1 MGCWLISEKIDR
13 SKKSISGVFL
23 LRVNDLNVKFGKSH
37 VVRGVSFSVAASQI
51 AVILGRNGVGKT
63 TTLKAIIGIVPRS
76 GSMQLGDTSISTLRA
91 DRIARAGLGYVPQ
104 GRQLFAHLTV
114 LENLQ
119 LAWHG
124 RTFNNEALDR
134 GISHFPPLRE
144 LLGRYAGTLS
154 GGEQQMVAIG
164 RALMNQPAAILLDE
178 PTEGLSPLFVERVQ
192 EVVASLRTAGMA
204 IVLVEQNLNSALHL
218 GDEIHFMEKGVLA
231 HTCSPHE
238 ARSSQAIERYLGVS
252 AAH

>member
-1 MGCWLISEKIDR
+1 MLKVD
-13 SKKSISGVFL
+13 GVH
-23 LRVNDLNVKFGKSH
+23 VKFGKSH
-37 VVRGVSFSVAASQI
+37 VVRGVSFAVAPARI
-51 AVILGRNGVGKT
+51 GVILGRNGVGKT
-63 TTLKAIIGIVPRS
+63 TTLKAIIGIVPRT
-76 GSMQLGDTSISTLRA
+76 GNMRLGDTTISSLRA

-124 RTFNNEALDR
+124 RTFNDEALQL

-164 RALMNQPAAILLDE
+164 RALMNRPAAILLDE

-192 EVVASLRTAGMA
+192 EVVASLRGTGMA
-204 IVLVEQNLNSALHL
+204 IVLVEQNLKTALEL
-218 GDEIHFMEKGVLA
+218 GDDIHFMEKGVLM
-231 HTCSPHE
+231 HSCSPQE
-238 ARSSQAIERYLGVS
+238 ARSTQAIERYLGVS
-252 AAH
+252 SAH